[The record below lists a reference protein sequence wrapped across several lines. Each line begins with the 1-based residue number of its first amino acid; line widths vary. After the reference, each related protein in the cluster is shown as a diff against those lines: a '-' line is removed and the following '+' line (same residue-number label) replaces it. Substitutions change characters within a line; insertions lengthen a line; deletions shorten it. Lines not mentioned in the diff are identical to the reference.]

1 MPATTTEIRLSPRL
15 ITAAPLALLLLTA
28 CGSTPPPG
36 ARPQSRS
43 DDCLREVKVEDLAGA
58 LRRCDDVVRAF
69 PEDPRPL
76 SERFVLHTLNGDQA
90 AACSDIEQAALL
102 LAAGRGAPAEEQ
114 LITDIR
120 VRQESC
126 REKPPLPTP

>member
-1 MPATTTEIRLSPRL
+1 MRATTTEIGRIRRL
-15 ITAAPLALLLLTA
+15 IAAIPLALFLLTA
-28 CGSTPPPG
+28 CTSTPPP
-36 ARPQSRS
+36 ADPRNRS
-43 DDCLREVKVEDLAGA
+43 DDCLREVKVEDLEEA
-58 LRRCDDVVRAF
+58 LRRCDAVVRAY
-69 PEDPRPL
+69 PDDPRPL

-90 AACSDIEQAALL
+90 AACSDIER
-102 LAAGRGAPAEEQ
+102 AGQLVASRRGVPPDEQ